1 MHARNIIC
9 WWLRLKNCLCSICIN
24 LPWRDFAIYWWVHC
38 KVFMRISIG
47 IPYGNKIARLIMMML
62 LRQWHLAYPNL
73 LWIQKCI
80 IIQCYANCKRCSKSK
95 AQLFNIFITLL
106 LQIFF
111 STFDFTKAEISYGKE
126 VATLCGICRG
136 TKNALW
142 SSQRCVRYILLF
154 FAFLRVYH

>member
-1 MHARNIIC
+1 MHKRNIIC

-24 LPWRDFAIYWWVHC
+24 LPWRDFAIYWWVHR

-111 STFDFTKAEISYGKE
+111 ST
-126 VATLCGICRG
+126 CRHIVWFY
-136 TKNALW
+136 KSWNKLW
-142 SSQRCVRYILLF
+142 KGSGNFMWNLSGYQKRSLK
-154 FAFLRVYH
+154 

>member
-1 MHARNIIC
+1 MHKRNIIC

-80 IIQCYANCKRCSKSK
+80 IIECYANCRRCSKSK
-95 AQLFNIFITLL
+95 AQLLIYFHNVVDTNTARHSVWFYK
-106 LQIFF
+106 
-111 STFDFTKAEISYGKE
+111 SWNK
-126 VATLCGICRG
+126 
-136 TKNALW
+136 LW
-142 SSQRCVRYILLF
+142 KGSGNFMWNLSGYRKRSLK
-154 FAFLRVYH
+154 

>member
-1 MHARNIIC
+1 MHKRNIIG
-9 WWLRLKNCLCSICIN
+9 WWLRLKNRLCSICIN
-24 LPWRDFAIYWWVHC
+24 LPWRDFAIYWWVHG

-47 IPYGNKIARLIMMML
+47 IPYGNKIARLIMMVL
-62 LRQWHLAYPNL
+62 LRQWHLAYPNS

-80 IIQCYANCKRCSKSK
+80 IIQCYANCRRCSKSK
-95 AQLFNIFITLL
+95 AQLFIYFHNVVDTNI
-106 LQIFF
+106 
-111 STFDFTKAEISYGKE
+111 SFDFTKAEINYGKE

>member
-1 MHARNIIC
+1 MHKRNIIC

-24 LPWRDFAIYWWVHC
+24 LPWRDFAIYWWVHG
-38 KVFMRISIG
+38 KVFMRISKG

-80 IIQCYANCKRCSKSK
+80 IIQRYANCKRCSKTK

-106 LQIFF
+106 IQIFG
-111 STFDFTKAEISYGKE
+111 STNRVKIWPLGEHIVWLYKSWNK
-126 VATLCGICRG
+126 
-136 TKNALW
+136 LW
-142 SSQRCVRYILLF
+142 KGSGN
-154 FAFLRVYH
+154 FAWNLSGYRKRSLK

>member
-1 MHARNIIC
+1 MHKRNVIG

-24 LPWRDFAIYWWVHC
+24 LPWRDFAIYWWVLC
-38 KVFMRISIG
+38 EVFMRISIG

-111 STFDFTKAEISYGKE
+111 STCAHIVWFYKSWNK
-126 VATLCGICRG
+126 
-136 TKNALW
+136 LW
-142 SSQRCVRYILLF
+142 KGSGNFMWNLSGYQKRSLK
-154 FAFLRVYH
+154 